1 MQTGANLPRVGGY
14 NRAVVLDAV
23 RRRSPVSRVELAQAT
38 GLTNQTVSNVVRR
51 LLDAEL
57 IQETGQ
63 APSRGGKPR
72 TLLSLCP
79 DGAYAVGAHLDPDS
93 TVAVLLD
100 LSGRVLRR
108 QRMRTAASSD
118 PDGLVRLLG
127 RTVNALITRAEV
139 AREKVLGLG
148 VAVPGPID
156 SRSGVVLDPPN
167 LPAWHRVP
175 LTDLLGGAT
184 QLPVVMDNDATA
196 AAIGERWAGGAD
208 RAGSFL
214 FVYVGT
220 GIGGGVMLA
229 DTVLRGDSGNAGEF
243 GHVLVDPGGK
253 LCHCGAR
260 GCLEAYAAPY
270 AVLADFAER
279 HGRPAAEQLGLS
291 LDPARTHTDWSRLCA
306 AAAKGDVHAAGAL
319 ERAAGRIG
327 QAALTAVN
335 LLDIPRIVL
344 GGEGLR
350 GAERYFRRAI
360 DTAVNGWSMA
370 RRVRTVAVE
379 PSLIGNAAGAV
390 GAASLVLHGAYAPG
404 WHMLLGEE
412 SAEAAGQR

>member
-1 MQTGANLPRVGGY
+1 MEASEPMQTGANLPRVGGY

-23 RRRSPVSRVELAQAT
+23 RRKSPVSRVELAQLT

-51 LLDAEL
+51 LLEAEL
-57 IQETGQ
+57 VRETGQ

-108 QRMRTAASSD
+108 QRMRTAVGSD
-118 PDGLVRLLG
+118 PGRLVRLLG
-127 RTVNALITRAEV
+127 RTVNALVTRAGV
-139 AREKVLGLG
+139 PGEKVLGLG

-156 SRSGVVLDPPN
+156 SGRGVVLDPPN
-167 LPAWHRVP
+167 LPAWHQVP
-175 LTDLLGGAT
+175 LAEILGRAT
-184 QLPVVMDNDATA
+184 ELPVVMDNDATA
-196 AAIGERWAGGAD
+196 AAIGERWSGGAD

-214 FVYVGT
+214 FVYIGT

-243 GHVLVDPGGK
+243 GHVLVEPGGK
-253 LCHCGAR
+253 RCHCGAR

-270 AVLADFAER
+270 AVLADFAGR
-279 HGRPAAEQLGLS
+279 HGRRAADDLGLS
-291 LDPARTHTDWSRLCA
+291 LDPGRTRTDWNRLCA
-306 AAAKGDVHAAGAL
+306 AAAKGDPRAAGAL
-319 ERAAGRIG
+319 EAAAGRVG

-335 LLDIPRIVL
+335 LLDVPRIIL

-350 GAERYFRRAI
+350 GGEEYFRRAI
-360 DTAVNGWSMA
+360 DTAVNGWSLA
-370 RRVRTVAVE
+370 RRVRTVSVV
-379 PSLIGNAAGAV
+379 PSLIGDAAGAV
-390 GAASLVLHGAYAPG
+390 GAASLVLHGTYAPG
-404 WHMLLGEE
+404 WHMLLGTP
-412 SAEAAGQR
+412 

>member
-1 MQTGANLPRVGGY
+1 MEASEPMQTGANLPRVGGY

-23 RRRSPVSRVELAQAT
+23 RRRSPVSRVELAQVT

-51 LLDAEL
+51 LLEADLVRER
-57 IQETGQ
+57 GQ

-72 TLLSLCP
+72 TLLELCP

-108 QRMRTAASSD
+108 QRMRTAAGSD
-118 PDGLVRLLG
+118 PDRLVRLLG
-127 RTVNALITRAEV
+127 RAVNGLVTRAGV

-156 SRSGVVLDPPN
+156 TRRGVVLDPPN

-175 LTDLLGGAT
+175 LTDILGRAT

-214 FVYVGT
+214 FVYIGT
-220 GIGGGVMLA
+220 GIGGGVMFA
-229 DTVLRGDSGNAGEF
+229 DGALRGDSGNAGEF
-243 GHVLVDPGGK
+243 GHVLVVPGGK

-270 AVLADFAER
+270 AVLADFAAL
-279 HGRPAAEQLGLS
+279 HGRSAAEDLGLC
-291 LDPARTHTDWSRLCA
+291 LDPARTRTDWDRLCA
-306 AAAKGDVHAAGAL
+306 AAAKGDTRAAGAL
-319 ERAAGRIG
+319 QTAARHVG

-335 LLDIPRIVL
+335 LLDVPRIVL

-350 GAERYFRRAI
+350 GSEEYFRRAI
-360 DTAVNGWSMA
+360 DTAVNGWSLA
-370 RRVRTVAVE
+370 RSVRTVSVV
-379 PSLIGNAAGAV
+379 PSLIGDAVGAV
-390 GAASLVLHGAYAPG
+390 GAASLVLHGTYAPG
-404 WHMLLGEE
+404 WHMLLGEQPE
-412 SAEAAGQR
+412 

>member
-51 LLDAEL
+51 LLEAEL
-57 IQETGQ
+57 IRETGQ

-108 QRMRTAASSD
+108 QRMDTATGSD
-118 PDGLVRLLG
+118 PEQLVRLLG
-127 RTVNALITRAEV
+127 RTVNGIITRAGV
-139 AREKVLGLG
+139 PREKVLGLG

-156 SRSGVVLDPPN
+156 SGRGVVLDPPN
-167 LPAWHRVP
+167 LPAWHQVP
-175 LTDLLGGAT
+175 LVDILGGAT

-214 FVYVGT
+214 FVYMGT

-229 DTVLRGDSGNAGEF
+229 DAVLRGDSGNAGEF
-243 GHVLVDPGGK
+243 GHVLVDPGGR

-260 GCLEAYAAPY
+260 GCLEAHAAPY
-270 AVLADFAER
+270 AVLAAFAER
-279 HGRPAAEQLGLS
+279 HGRAAAESLGLS
-291 LDPARTHTDWSRLCA
+291 LDPGRTRTDWNRLCTA
-306 AAAKGDVHAAGAL
+306 AARGDDRAVEALETAAGHI
-319 ERAAGRIG
+319 GR
-327 QAALTAVN
+327 AALTAVN
-335 LLDIPRIVL
+335 LLDVPRIVL

-350 GAERYFRRAI
+350 GSEGYFRRAI
-360 DTAVNGWSMA
+360 DTAVNSWSMA
-370 RRVRTVAVE
+370 RRVRTVSVL
-379 PSLIGNAAGAV
+379 PSLIGDAVGAV

-404 WHMLLGEE
+404 WHMLLG
-412 SAEAAGQR
+412 AEPA